1 MNVQLCML
9 FLACAF
15 YLGYCANSL
24 EKGKMFV
31 WSLSLLVGLVPICEL
46 VYEAVRRMMR

>member
-24 EKGKMFV
+24 ERGKVFV
-31 WSLSLLVGLVPICEL
+31 WCLSLLVGLIPICEL
-46 VYEAVRRMMR
+46 VFEAVRRMLR